1 MDFQVFLQ
9 MLNDKD
15 ALNYPKL
22 KYKYGIDNLTEYI
35 LVLSENVFEPLPLAD
50 FHGKNVVYSPT
61 QIRIVSQTTKAL
73 MHSYS
78 GEKYGISA
86 MEDEI
91 IATLSIEKIDTKR
104 ESVRRILEG
113 FAPNS
118 ANEEKAYGIKC
129 GLDFISDS
137 SHKITAKNLRT
148 LYELAVNRFLD
159 SDTQLPPSL
168 DYRNDSV
175 YVVNSAGKN
184 VHSGIHHEKL
194 SACVSNLI
202 SFICDDSGKAD
213 QVLKSVVIHYYFAY
227 LHPYFDGN
235 GRMARLLQL
244 WYLVQKGYTA
254 ALFIP
259 FSAYIS
265 ENKSGYYKAFKS
277 ISENYEISG
286 ITDVTPFLHFYN
298 ENVFSKFDEVR
309 KKADVL
315 PYFKKLLSDGVI
327 TKKEE
332 ELFYFILSNYG
343 NSEFSTKRLE
353 KDYRDVA
360 YATVRSFVLKFEE
373 FGLLQSQKY
382 GARVKYKVKTD
393 EQSMNFKN

>member
-1 MDFQVFLQ
+1 MDFQIFLQ

-22 KYKYGIDNLTEYI
+22 KYKYGIDNLTEYVS
-35 LVLSENVFEPLPLAD
+35 VLAENVFEPLPLMD

-61 QIRIVSQTTKAL
+61 QIRVVSQTTKAL
-73 MHSYS
+73 MYSYS
-78 GEKYGISA
+78 GEKYGMSA

-113 FAPNS
+113 FAPS
-118 ANEEKAYGIKC
+118 TADEEKAYGIKI
-129 GLDFISDS
+129 GLDFISDP
-137 SHKITAKNLRT
+137 SHKMTAENLRT
-148 LYELAVNRFLD
+148 LYELAINRFLD
-159 SDTQLPPSL
+159 SDTQLPPSQN
-168 DYRNDSV
+168 YRDDSV
-175 YVVNSAGKN
+175 YVVNSIGEN
-184 VHSGIHHEKL
+184 VHTGISHTML
-194 SACVSNLI
+194 PDSISNLI
-202 SFICDDSGKAD
+202 DFIRDDSDKVD
-213 QVLKSVVIHYYFAY
+213 QILKSAIIHYYFAY

-235 GRMARLLQL
+235 GRIARLLQL

-259 FSAYIS
+259 FSAYVN

-277 ISENYEISG
+277 ISENQIISE
-286 ITDVTPFLHFYN
+286 ITDVTSFLHFYN
-298 ENVFSKFDEVR
+298 ENVFSQFDEVR
-309 KKADVL
+309 KTADVL
-315 PYFKKLLSDGVI
+315 PLFKKLLADGVI

-343 NSEFSTKRLE
+343 GNEFSTKKLE

-373 FGLLQSQKY
+373 FNLLKSQKY
-382 GARVKYKVKTD
+382 GGRVKYKIKT
-393 EQSMNFKN
+393 E